1 MKNPTRAPAPRQ
13 RTVRREIRALVD
25 MPWVRRIVQCG
36 RAGLL
41 AFVLSAAASGNTPLP
56 LALGFLVG
64 LDADW
69 TVLAAAGGSCAGYL
83 LFWGPEACLEPMAGI
98 VAGLLAAALF
108 AGTELRRRAWFL
120 PALCGAMTA
129 VLGLVFLLA
138 RGMVD
143 SSGFVGFLLRVGC
156 AAGSAAVFR
165 QVRTQRGTLADA
177 CAGAMLVLGLCQVVW
192 FRVLDLGL
200 VSAAFLACM
209 GTGTAGLPTV
219 ALCGLAVDLSRI
231 TSVPVTPALCAG
243 FLCGSLLA
251 RRSRILPFLCPAL
264 WSLPAM
270 YVAGTF
276 DPHVFLG
283 LGVGGLAAG
292 LLPARGRPGSSTVA
306 AAPPQEVA
314 SRLETAAG
322 VLEYLQDLLSRE
334 LPGAA
339 SQDTAALYDQAA
351 NTVCRS
357 CTRWETCW
365 NREAEQT
372 YALLNGAAPR
382 LLDQR
387 YIGPED
393 LPPAFLDRCRRPE
406 AFLESING
414 ALSGLRLR
422 RQCRA
427 RLREGRMAL
436 GNQYRFLARY
446 LQDTAQSLTEP
457 EPQARYRV
465 ELGVASAGRFGLLAS
480 GDRGAHFPGPGL
492 RYYVLLCDGM
502 GTGPG
507 AAQESESALRIL
519 TGLLQAG
526 MPGAEALGTLNDLYV
541 LRETGGFST
550 ADLLELHLDTGR
562 ASLYKWGAAPSY
574 LKPLLPVP
582 PGGRTLRSA
591 PQGMDQE
598 GELCKKMGCTACQS
612 SPKGITIFSLF
623 SFGSGKQGTKE
634 KQTLSRLLLIGQ
646 PGTWSVSGS
655 EPLPS
660 GPGLPG
666 PDYIPAAKPSA
677 APGDCPPSRW
687 SKGLPHS
694 TPHRTVQPQRSVR
707 TSSHCEQNQP
717 LEVRPSS
724 VSCSAGYVR
733 NWIATIYPRIN
744 AEAPPGTMA
753 VQHPKKHPSLQFRF
767 LSNSFSHLLLPDFD
781 IIFQLM

>member
-156 AAGSAAVFR
+156 AAGSAAVFH

-292 LLPARGRPGSSTVA
+292 LLPARVRPGSSTVA

-351 NTVCRS
+351 NTVS
-357 CTRWETCW
+357 
-365 NREAEQT
+365 
-372 YALLNGAAPR
+372 
-382 LLDQR
+382 
-387 YIGPED
+387 
-393 LPPAFLDRCRRPE
+393 RP
-406 AFLESING
+406 
-414 ALSGLRLR
+414 
-422 RQCRA
+422 
-427 RLREGRMAL
+427 
-436 GNQYRFLARY
+436 
-446 LQDTAQSLTEP
+446 
-457 EPQARYRV
+457 
-465 ELGVASAGRFGLLAS
+465 
-480 GDRGAHFPGPGL
+480 
-492 RYYVLLCDGM
+492 
-502 GTGPG
+502 
-507 AAQESESALRIL
+507 
-519 TGLLQAG
+519 
-526 MPGAEALGTLNDLYV
+526 MP
-541 LRETGGFST
+541 S
-550 ADLLELHLDTGR
+550 
-562 ASLYKWGAAPSY
+562 
-574 LKPLLPVP
+574 
-582 PGGRTLRSA
+582 
-591 PQGMDQE
+591 
-598 GELCKKMGCTACQS
+598 
-612 SPKGITIFSLF
+612 
-623 SFGSGKQGTKE
+623 
-634 KQTLSRLLLIGQ
+634 
-646 PGTWSVSGS
+646 
-655 EPLPS
+655 
-660 GPGLPG
+660 
-666 PDYIPAAKPSA
+666 
-677 APGDCPPSRW
+677 
-687 SKGLPHS
+687 
-694 TPHRTVQPQRSVR
+694 
-707 TSSHCEQNQP
+707 
-717 LEVRPSS
+717 
-724 VSCSAGYVR
+724 
-733 NWIATIYPRIN
+733 
-744 AEAPPGTMA
+744 
-753 VQHPKKHPSLQFRF
+753 
-767 LSNSFSHLLLPDFD
+767 
-781 IIFQLM
+781 

>member
-1 MKNPTRAPAPRQ
+1 MKNPTRAPVPR
-13 RTVRREIRALVD
+13 RTLRREIRALAD
-25 MPWVRRIVQCG
+25 MPWVRRIAQCG

-41 AFVLSAAASGNTPLP
+41 AFVLSAAASGSTPLP

-64 LDADW
+64 LEADW

-83 LFWGPEACLEPMAGI
+83 LFWGPEACLEPLAGV
-98 VAGLLAAALF
+98 VAGLLATALF
-108 AGTELRRRAWFL
+108 AGTELRRRTWFL

-138 RGMVD
+138 RGIVD
-143 SSGFVGFLLRVGC
+143 SAGFVGFLLRVGC

-165 QVRTQRGTLADA
+165 QVRAQRGTLADA
-177 CAGAMLVLGLCQVVW
+177 CAGAMVVLGLCQMIW

-200 VSAAFLACM
+200 ASAAFLTCMGM
-209 GTGTAGLPTV
+209 GTGGLPMA

-231 TSVPVTPALCAG
+231 TPVPVTPALCAG
-243 FLCGSLLA
+243 FLSGSLVA
-251 RRSRILPFLCPAL
+251 RRGRMLPFLCPVL

-270 YVAGTF
+270 YVVGTF
-276 DPHVFLG
+276 DPHVLLG
-283 LGVGGLAAG
+283 LGVGGVAAG
-292 LLPARGRPGSSTVA
+292 LLPTRAGSTAV
-306 AAPPQEVA
+306 AAPPQEAA

-322 VLEYLQDLLSRE
+322 VLEYLQELLSQD

-372 YALLNGAAPR
+372 YELLSGAAPR

-387 YIGPED
+387 YIAPED
-393 LPPAFLDRCRRPE
+393 LPPVFLDRCRRPE

-427 RLREGRMAL
+427 RLQEGRMAL

-526 MPGAEALGTLNDLYV
+526 MPASEALGTLNDLYV

-574 LKPLLPVP
+574 LKHRRSAKRMGTAAPP
-582 PGGRTLRSA
+582 PGVGI
-591 PQGMDQE
+591 
-598 GELCKKMGCTACQS
+598 GEAHQAEVIRLSLQKEETVVLISDGLESEETQS
-612 SPKGITIFSLF
+612 QIADFTGQTPKAL
-623 SFGSGKQGTKE
+623 
-634 KQTLSRLLLIGQ
+634 
-646 PGTWSVSGS
+646 
-655 EPLPS
+655 
-660 GPGLPG
+660 
-666 PDYIPAAKPSA
+666 AAALVAA
-677 APGDCPPSRW
+677 APAGEADDRTAVAVCLRPLSSR
-687 SKGLPHS
+687 
-694 TPHRTVQPQRSVR
+694 TT
-707 TSSHCEQNQP
+707 
-717 LEVRPSS
+717 
-724 VSCSAGYVR
+724 
-733 NWIATIYPRIN
+733 
-744 AEAPPGTMA
+744 
-753 VQHPKKHPSLQFRF
+753 
-767 LSNSFSHLLLPDFD
+767 
-781 IIFQLM
+781 

>member
-108 AGTELRRRAWFL
+108 AGTELRRRAGFL

-387 YIGPED
+387 YIAPED

-457 EPQARYRV
+457 EPQARYRE

-574 LKPLLPVP
+574 LKHRRSAKRMGTAAPP
-582 PGGRTLRSA
+582 PGVGI
-591 PQGMDQE
+591 
-598 GELCKKMGCTACQS
+598 GEAHQAEVIRLSLQKEEMVVLISDGLESEETQS
-612 SPKGITIFSLF
+612 QIADFTGQTPKAL
-623 SFGSGKQGTKE
+623 
-634 KQTLSRLLLIGQ
+634 
-646 PGTWSVSGS
+646 
-655 EPLPS
+655 
-660 GPGLPG
+660 
-666 PDYIPAAKPSA
+666 AAALVAA
-677 APGDCPPSRW
+677 APAGEADDRTAVAVCLRPLSSR
-687 SKGLPHS
+687 
-694 TPHRTVQPQRSVR
+694 TT
-707 TSSHCEQNQP
+707 
-717 LEVRPSS
+717 
-724 VSCSAGYVR
+724 
-733 NWIATIYPRIN
+733 
-744 AEAPPGTMA
+744 
-753 VQHPKKHPSLQFRF
+753 
-767 LSNSFSHLLLPDFD
+767 
-781 IIFQLM
+781 